1 MYTVGKW
8 IATRRGETIHS
19 HVPKLKI
26 ANTSHLGL
34 LLKGYQMTPMQGY
47 VLERTT
53 FLTQQIKVKYRI
65 KVILQ
70 FLNA

>member
-34 LLKGYQMTPMQGY
+34 LLKGYQMTTMQGY
-47 VLERTT
+47 VLERTI
-53 FLTQQIKVKYRI
+53 FLTQIKVKYCI